1 VEPLLVIL
9 VIKDESRIK
18 LIMEKEATEM
28 WKMGVFI
35 MNNPGY
41 LNKPG

>member
-1 VEPLLVIL
+1 LL

-18 LIMEKEATEM
+18 LIMEKEAREIK
-28 WKMGVFI
+28 KMGVFI

-41 LNKPG
+41 LNNPV

>member
-1 VEPLLVIL
+1 LL

-18 LIMEKEATEM
+18 LIMEKEAREM

-41 LNKPG
+41 LNKSG